1 MKKIIFFNV
10 LIILFCCSCNNNYTS
25 EKTKNL
31 GVCTIP
37 NNVLSYIQSN
47 ENFELIDTQK
57 QFSKDFWEYYNIQKK
72 SVCPI
77 ICYGDFNYDN
87 EKDMAII
94 VKYKGYKS
102 DTYPKHTFPFLVIFH
117 SYKKEIRAPYI
128 IYKTDDY
135 KEEAVKS
142 VVYDQFEDGIWSYI
156 LTGQKNKK
164 DIIEI
169 IIPEKSSFYVY
180 WDEIKQQY
188 RYKNSLDDDYDY
200 SSKLE
205 NLFRGKYLFS
215 TLNKDN
221 IKYQYT
227 INIKSLNNIDLIIE
241 EGKDKYEYKKIEATI
256 SNYNKI
262 KIVFDSKLK
271 EMGIIY
277 IEYINNLYYISGMPI
292 YFINIGTESEELNK
306 VE

>member
-135 KEEAVKS
+135 KEETVKS
-142 VVYDQFEDGIWSYI
+142 VVYDKFEDGIWSYI